1 MTKWL
6 PFHWHLADLSFVAVA
21 VIAHH
26 VAVREPRLRRRAEI
40 ALVVLAVVVAWPIGD
55 LAASVSLTVATLQR
69 LVVMLLVAPTLLR
82 ATPTQVFDRLTRPAP
97 VDRVVRTLSHPGMAL
112 VVVTV
117 LGTLTLITPVVDW
130 GARSALGRDV
140 VVLMTLVA
148 GLLLWLPAIHVVP
161 GTRILSPIARAG
173 YVFAS
178 SIVVTSL
185 SIVWIF
191 AHHSLYPALHFQRQL
206 VHLSPLLDQQVAGFV
221 AKLGAYAPMWAVA
234 FAIFARA
241 DREAVPVEETPLH
254 WADVQ
259 RELLRVD
266 RQRARARRRRPSREG
281 TW

>member
-1 MTKWL
+1 VTRWL
-6 PFHWHLADLSFVAVA
+6 PFHWHLAEVLVVAVA
-21 VIAHH
+21 GVAHH
-26 VAVREPRLRRRAEI
+26 LVVSDPRLRRRAEV
-40 ALVVLAVVVAWPIGD
+40 ALVVLVAVIVWPVGD

-69 LVVMLLVAPTLLR
+69 LVVMLFVAPMLLR
-82 ATPTQVFDRLTRPAP
+82 ATPTSVFDRLSRPAP
-97 VDRVVRTLSHPGMAL
+97 VDRLTRVLSHPGMAL

-140 VVLMTLVA
+140 IVLMTLVA
-148 GLLLWLPAIHVVP
+148 GVLLWLPALHVVP
-161 GTRILSPIARAG
+161 GTRVLSPIARAG

-178 SIVVTSL
+178 SVVVTSL

-191 AHHSLYPALHFQRQL
+191 ARHSLYPSLHFQERL
-206 VHLSPLLDQQVAGFV
+206 VHLSPLLDQQIAGFV
-221 AKLGAYAPMWAVA
+221 AKLGAYAPMWAIA

-241 DREAVPVEETPLH
+241 DREAVPIEETPLH

-266 RQRARARRRRPSREG
+266 RQRARERRRGPPRHG
-281 TW
+281 DG

>member
-1 MTKWL
+1 MTRWL
-6 PFHWHLADLSFVAVA
+6 PFHWHLAEVLIVAVA
-21 VIAHH
+21 GVAHH
-26 VAVREPRLRRRAEI
+26 LVVSEPRLRRRAELALL
-40 ALVVLAVVVAWPIGD
+40 ALVAVIVWPAGD
-55 LAASVSLTVATLQR
+55 LAASVSLTVATIQR
-69 LVVMLLVAPTLLR
+69 LIVMVLVAPTLLR
-82 ATPTQVFDRLTRPAP
+82 ATPTPVFDRLTRPAP
-97 VDRVVRTLSHPGMAL
+97 VDRVVRVLSHPGMAL
-112 VVVTV
+112 FVVTV

-130 GARSALGRDV
+130 GARSALGRDLV
-140 VVLMTLVA
+140 VMMTLVA
-148 GLLLWLPAIHVVP
+148 GFLLWLPALHVVP

-191 AHHSLYPALHFQRQL
+191 ARHPLYPALHFQREL

-221 AKLGAYAPMWAVA
+221 AKLGAYAPMWAIA

-241 DREAVPVEETPLH
+241 DREDIPVEETPLH

-266 RQRARARRRRPSREG
+266 RQRARELRRGPSRQAN
-281 TW
+281 W